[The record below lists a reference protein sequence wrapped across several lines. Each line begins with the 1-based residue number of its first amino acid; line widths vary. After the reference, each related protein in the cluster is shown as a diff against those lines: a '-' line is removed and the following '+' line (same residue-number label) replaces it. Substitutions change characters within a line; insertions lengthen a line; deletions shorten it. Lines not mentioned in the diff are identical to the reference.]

1 LFRANIRAY
10 ARFFEILLLN
20 NPVTIV
26 RSKPARARSGDTEWP
41 VACTGARL
49 RRLTRRVTAHYEHHL
64 RTTGLKLSQYSLL
77 VHLSQRPE
85 SLSAL
90 ADRMEIDR
98 TTLSRNLQ
106 PLLDRGL
113 VDETTGSDG
122 RQRLFVLSANGA
134 RLRAAARKQWRQA
147 QLALE
152 HHLGRDFVANL
163 HTQLEQALSRLKPA
177 LPEEN

>member
-1 LFRANIRAY
+1 MSNIAM
-10 ARFFEILLLN
+10 
-20 NPVTIV
+20 TTCG
-26 RSKPARARSGDTEWP
+26 KPPRPAGAGSEWP

-64 RTTGLKLSQYSLL
+64 RPAGLKLSQYSLL
-77 VHLSQRPE
+77 VHLSEKPE
-85 SLSAL
+85 SLSTL

-106 PLLDRGL
+106 PLLSRGL
-113 VDETTGSDG
+113 VDETSGKDG

-134 RLRAAARKQWRQA
+134 RLRASARKQWRQA

-152 HHLGRDFVANL
+152 KHLGSDFVANL
-163 HTQLEQALSRLKPA
+163 HAQLEQALLRLKPA